1 MSDDDEAMDE
11 STTAWQP
18 DPLEDAW
25 LDQELSQVQK
35 LAQQRLETDALDAAA
50 HAWLGLA
57 RCAQGDRREGFA
69 GLTRAFELFRKKEAA
84 SSNEDEKAEL
94 AWELHA
100 IGNRLL
106 EALQE
111 EPEAA
116 VEAARFVVET
126 LKLEHPMSL
135 RWLAE
140 DLAPKD
146 PVKAAGLLKRALAVE
161 PTDPETHYLAARVMA
176 RMGKKPQVLG
186 ELSKA
191 IEYAEGTIAV
201 RALARVEPDFDG
213 FRDDEQFKQL
223 TDLLPTSEPLR
234 AVYTALDEGRFV
246 EVLSLAEAAT
256 PKVKNALDLLY
267 PCREALEQ
275 LIDGGDDARVAELE
289 ALQATIEDHEG
300 RDEESPTYARFCGD
314 A

>member
-1 MSDDDEAMDE
+1 MTDDDEGPNEA
-11 STTAWQP
+11 TTEWVP
-18 DPLEDAW
+18 DPIEDAW
-25 LDQELSQVQK
+25 LDQDLPQVEK
-35 LAQQRLETDALDAAA
+35 LALGRVSADALDASA

-57 RCAQGDRREGFA
+57 HCVKGKRREGFA
-69 GLTRAFELFRKKEAA
+69 EVSRAFELYRKKEAA
-84 SSNEDEKAEL
+84 STNEDEKAEL
-94 AWELHA
+94 SWELHA

-106 EALQE
+106 DALGE
-111 EPEAA
+111 DAEAA
-116 VEAARFVVET
+116 LEAAHFVVET
-126 LKLEHPMSL
+126 LTLEHPLSL

-140 DLAPKD
+140 ELAPKD

-223 TDLLPTSEPLR
+223 TDLLPAAEPLR
-234 AVYTALDEGRFV
+234 SIYTALDEGRFA
-246 EVLSLAEAAT
+246 EVLSLAEAAKA
-256 PKVKNALDLLY
+256 KVKNALDLLY

-275 LIDGGDDARVAELE
+275 LIDGGDEARVPELE
-289 ALQATIEDHEG
+289 ALQTTIEAHEE